1 MKPNLP
7 GQLKCG
13 ESRRADKFDGGFLC
27 SSQYAKP
34 GRHLL
39 ACSGHIGIACFSPG
53 EALRPPREKQAGC
66 LFFYKMEGRE
76 NSLPGTELFDCAD
89 LYASIQG
96 SDDRSQNRE
105 RFCFLRVL
113 MTQNPVKGHLK
124 SDRDILSLSS
134 KFAVWISAAYLP
146 VSGLSLPLSGLEDS
160 FLSSVAVFSSSST
173 SDRT

>member
-13 ESRRADKFDGGFLC
+13 ENRQADNSTVVSLFFPICKT
-27 SSQYAKP
+27 
-34 GRHLL
+34 RTTL
-39 ACSGHIGIACFSPG
+39 ACL
-53 EALRPPREKQAGC
+53 LRAYWHCLLFPRGSTAPPREKQADC
-66 LFFYKMEGRE
+66 LFFIKWREGK

-146 VSGLSLPLSGLEDS
+146 VSGDVWNIVPNS
-160 FLSSVAVFSSSST
+160 
-173 SDRT
+173 

>member
-1 MKPNLP
+1 MWREP
-7 GQLKCG
+7 
-13 ESRRADKFDGGFLC
+13 
-27 SSQYAKP
+27 P
-34 GRHLL
+34 GRQIRRWFPLLFPICKTRTTL
-39 ACSGHIGIACFSPG
+39 ACL
-53 EALRPPREKQAGC
+53 LRAYWHCLLFPRGSTAPPREKQAGC